1 MSFNIYNMEN
11 YNIDEN
17 YKQSFINIKKNC
29 DYIDSFKNIIET
41 YNEEILKNMCIFFS
55 NFKFATK
62 NQIVSLIKLKHGI
75 DEDFSLKELTKY
87 DYFKEFILVNGYVDG
102 YYEWNE

>member
-1 MSFNIYNMEN
+1 MSFNIYDIEN

-41 YNEEILKNMCIFFS
+41 YNEEILKKYVHI
-55 NFKFATK
+55 
-62 NQIVSLIKLKHGI
+62 LKTI
-75 DEDFSLKELTKY
+75 QMS
-87 DYFKEFILVNGYVDG
+87 FI
-102 YYEWNE
+102 